1 MANEEQA
8 NLAREQHADFLRDL
22 GAHGITIDEMKQRGE
37 KTFAVIALFDHQP
50 EEIPDTLEIKRGK
63 KVMTVPLVARVA
75 KKFKPE

>member
-1 MANEEQA
+1 MANEEEA
-8 NLAREQHADFLRDL
+8 NLAREKHADFLHKL
-22 GAHGITIDEMKQRGE
+22 GAHGIRVDEMKTQGE

-75 KKFKPE
+75 KKFKAE